1 MSKILLKI
9 INENVYEVLWNEDN
23 RELGHFIKEEEKI
36 HFLPYG
42 NQTWSSEVLRVIV
55 ERMEVLNKK

>member
-9 INENVYEVLWNEDN
+9 INNDVYEVLWSEDN
-23 RELGHFIKEEEKI
+23 RELGHFIREGGKI

-55 ERMEVLNKK
+55 ERMEILNKK